1 MKTIYLLIILF
12 LMGASGLSADPT
24 DDALAPKLTIS
35 GYIRDA
41 INGEQL
47 LGATVYIKELRTG
60 TTSNVYGFYSIS
72 LPEGNYTLAFSF
84 VGYETKEESFRL
96 NTNKTLNVELKPQQ
110 KLLEEV
116 VVTSTR
122 PEDNVV
128 KNEMSIVRMEAK
140 TIQRIPALLGEVD
153 VIKAIQLLP
162 GVQSASEGS
171 SGFSVRGGSPDQ
183 NLILLDEA
191 TVYNASHLLGFF
203 SVFNNDAVK
212 DVTLYKGDIPASSGG
227 RLASVLDVRMKE
239 GNSKKFSGT
248 GGVGTISSRLT
259 LEGPILDENTSFML
273 AGRRTYADIFLPF
286 AKDENIR
293 DNTLYFYDLNA
304 KINHRINDNNRLFL
318 SGYFG
323 RDVFKNE
330 FARMGFGNRTLT
342 FRWNHLFSQ
351 RVFSNFTLVS
361 TKYDYMI
368 GTPSG
373 RPDAFIW
380 NSSMMDHSLKA
391 DFNHYITPRFTLRYG
406 GSSTFHIFDPGTARG
421 LGSESLFSEFV
432 VPRSFGLQHALYLGA
447 EQNIGMKLSVKYGVR
462 WSAFQNTGKST
473 VYFFNDEFVRYD
485 SATYASGKIYNT
497 FHGLEPRLGINY
509 LLNEVS
515 SLKASYSRT
524 RQYIHLAQNSTAG
537 TPLDL
542 WFASGPNVK
551 PQIADQYAVG
561 YFRNFRKNTIET
573 SVEVYYKNMQNTIDF
588 KDHADLLL
596 NKEMEGELRFGKSW
610 AYGFEFL
617 LRVNEQKLNGWIS
630 YTYSVSRRKFPD
642 INEGEAYS
650 SPYDKPHDVSVV
662 LNYDLSRRVAISANW
677 VYSTGAPITLP
688 VGKASYGN
696 LFIPVYSGR
705 NAYRVPDYHR
715 LDLSVLLGSRVKPNR
730 KWQGEWSFSVYNAYG
745 RKNVWAINFL
755 KDDDNP
761 GELKANKTY
770 LFSVVPAITY
780 NFKF

>member
-1 MKTIYLLIILF
+1 MRTIYFLFFFLL
-12 LMGASGLSADPT
+12 LSSSIATADPG
-24 DDALAPKLTIS
+24 DDILAPKFTIS

-41 INGEQL
+41 VTGEQL
-47 LGATVYIKELRTG
+47 LGASVYIRELRTG
-60 TTSNVYGFYSIS
+60 TTSNVYGYYSVS
-72 LPEGNYTLAFSF
+72 LPEGTYTFAFSF
-84 VGYETKEESFRL
+84 VGYETKEDSFRL
-96 NTNKTLNVELKPQQ
+96 NANRKFDIELMPQQ
-110 KLLEEV
+110 KLLEEIV
-116 VVTSTR
+116 ITSTR

-153 VIKAIQLLP
+153 IIKAIQLLP

-259 LEGPILDENTSFML
+259 LEGPILDDNTSFMV

-286 AKDENIR
+286 AKDKNIR

-304 KINHRINDNNRLFL
+304 KINHRINDNNRIFL

-323 RDVFKNE
+323 RDIFKNE

-342 FRWNHLFSQ
+342 ARWNHLFSQ
-351 RVFSNFTLVS
+351 RVFSNFTIVS

-368 GTPSG
+368 GTPPG
-373 RPDAFIW
+373 RADAFIW
-380 NSSMMDHSLKA
+380 NSAMMEHSVKA
-391 DFNHYITPRFTLRYG
+391 DFNHYITPQLTLRYG
-406 GSSTFHIFDPGTARG
+406 GASALHIFDPGTAKG
-421 LGSESLFSEFV
+421 VGSESLFSEFS
-432 VPRSFGLQHALYLGA
+432 VPRAYALKHALYLGA
-447 EQNIGMKLSVKYGVR
+447 EQNVGQRLLVKYGVR
-462 WSAFQNTGKST
+462 WSAFQNSGKAT
-473 VYFFNDEFVRYD
+473 VYYFNDEFVRYD
-485 SATYASGKIYNT
+485 SATYARREIYNT
-497 FHGLEPRLGINY
+497 YHGLEPRLGINF

-551 PQIADQYAVG
+551 PQIADQFAVG
-561 YFRNFRKNTIET
+561 YFKNFRQNTVET
-573 SVEVYYKNMQNTIDF
+573 SVELYYKNMQNTIDF

-596 NKEMEGELRFGKSW
+596 NREMEGELRFGKSW
-610 AYGFEFL
+610 AYGVEFL
-617 LRVNEQKLNGWIS
+617 VRMNQQKLSGWIS

-642 INEGEAYS
+642 INEGKTYA

-662 LNYDLSRRVAISANW
+662 LNYEVSQRVVVSANW
-677 VYSTGAPITLP
+677 VYSTGSPITLP

-696 LFIPVYSGR
+696 LFIPVYSDR

-715 LDLSVLLGSRVKPNR
+715 LDLSLLLGSRIKPNR
-730 KWQGEWSFSVYNAYG
+730 KWQGEWNFSVYNAYG

-761 GELKANKTY
+761 DELKANKTY